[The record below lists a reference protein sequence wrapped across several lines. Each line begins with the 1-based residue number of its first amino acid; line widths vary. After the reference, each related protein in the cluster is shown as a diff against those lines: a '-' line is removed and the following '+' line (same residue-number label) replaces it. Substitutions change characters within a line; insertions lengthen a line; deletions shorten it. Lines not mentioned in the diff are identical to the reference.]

1 MFKKLRTKKGF
12 TQQNLANI
20 LHVDQT
26 TISKWE
32 NGIRYLLIRMRE
44 EAIEAALP
52 GVYDKLLQ
60 NDSLYLSAKCF
71 PFENNPLISNFAK
84 SKTSKYTICCPI
96 GV

>member
-32 NGIRYLLIRMRE
+32 NGIARPDIITVE
-44 EAIEAALP
+44 ELAKIF
-52 GVYDKLLQ
+52 GVSTDEIIACFKDK
-60 NDSLYLSAKCF
+60 N
-71 PFENNPLISNFAK
+71 
-84 SKTSKYTICCPI
+84 
-96 GV
+96 